1 MRVEGVEPTN
11 NAAEQVV
18 RHGVILRKITYGTHS
33 EAGSRFIERILTT
46 HATLLRQ
53 ERNMLAFLREACV
66 ARLNN
71 RQPPSLLPTQ
81 AFRLHAANA
90 A

>member
-1 MRVEGVEPTN
+1 
-11 NAAEQVV
+11 
-18 RHGVILRKITYGTHS
+18 
-33 EAGSRFIERILTT
+33 
-46 HATLLRQ
+46 
-53 ERNMLAFLREACV
+53 MLAFLREACV